1 MPIGAGRSEIKHARR
16 LAWTSS
22 GRCCSSCSTRPVE
35 TRADGTIPTVLVPVL
50 ASSHDFPTWAAA
62 LGVPVWLGGA
72 AILIWLLLTRRIV
85 TSGERDDALAALQLA
100 HDAETAEVENRAT
113 ALTERVEAL
122 VVDRDAWRDAHREEA
137 AARRAAEAA
146 AAALME
152 SGQISLALLSAL
164 KDALV
169 GGRNRDDH
177 G

>member
-1 MPIGAGRSEIKHARR
+1 MPGPLI
-16 LAWTSS
+16 
-22 GRCCSSCSTRPVE
+22 
-35 TRADGTIPTVLVPVL
+35 L
-50 ASSHDFPTWAAA
+50 ASEHDFPTWAAA

-100 HDAETAEVENRAT
+100 HDAELAEVENRAK
-113 ALTERVEAL
+113 ALDDRVEAL
-122 VVDRDAWRDAHREEA
+122 VVDRGAWRDAHREEA

-169 GGRNRDDH
+169 SGRNRDDPN